1 MISILASGV
10 FDGGQR
16 HPAQS
21 RLIGFKKRRAT
32 AEQGKTGEN
41 QEESRHASDH
51 GPCRPQREG
60 GRASASS
67 SRFCVATDLW
77 LVLAGIVPRLSG
89 PVQQINPFARNNL
102 KGKSPLGVLAGLVP
116 AIHAERLHQTFEVG
130 GFRAA
135 WMPGTS
141 PGTTPESCE

>member
-1 MISILASGV
+1 M
-10 FDGGQR
+10 
-16 HPAQS
+16 PAAKG
-21 RLIGFKKRRAT
+21 RRPGFR
-32 AEQGKTGEN
+32 Q
-41 QEESRHASDH
+41 QLSLLCSH
-51 GPCRPQREG
+51 
-60 GRASASS
+60 
-67 SRFCVATDLW
+67 LW